1 MDRMAYLDQSLTK
14 HVAIIGGGYAGMAAA
29 VTLAQNGIKTTVFEA
44 GKTLGG
50 RARQV
55 MLNGICLDN
64 GQHLLLGAYSET
76 LRLVELVA
84 PAQAAWL
91 RRPMELHTLN
101 GLRLSAPN
109 LPAPLNTLLALL
121 TARGLSASEHFAAI
135 RFMLSQRLKHFKLK
149 RDMPVAQLLKLHA
162 QPLALVDK
170 LWAPLCI
177 AALNT
182 PVSIASAQIFLNVLR
197 DSLTRRR
204 SDSDLVFPA
213 RDLTALFPQP
223 AADFVRAHGGNVMT
237 GKTVDVIEKTADG
250 FAVHGDHFSHVICAV
265 APHQALR
272 LLAGLEGLS
281 GARTLIEAFHYQPI
295 TTVYLQYSV
304 GINLAKPMLGLT
316 SGLSQWVFDR
326 GMTHGQ
332 HGLLAVVISAEG
344 HHRELDAVALAQQ
357 IDKELRDTLGNL
369 PTPHWHKVIVEKRAT
384 YSCDAGIKRPTQIT
398 ALKNFYL
405 AGDYTASEYPATLE
419 AAIRS
424 GVKCAQLILDPA

>member
-1 MDRMAYLDQSLTK
+1 MTE
-14 HVAIIGGGYAGMAAA
+14 HIAIIGGGYAGMAAA

-76 LRLVELVA
+76 LRLVELVG
-84 PAQAAWL
+84 PAKTAWL
-91 RRPMELHTLN
+91 RRPLELHTLN
-101 GLRLSAPN
+101 GLRLSAPY
-109 LPAPLNTLLALL
+109 LPAPLNTLMALL
-121 TARGLSASEHFAAI
+121 TARGLSASERFAAI
-135 RFMLSQRLKHFKLK
+135 RFMSSQGREHFKLK
-149 RDMPVAQLLKLHA
+149 RDMPVAHLLRIHA
-162 QPLALVDK
+162 QPLILIDK

-182 PVSIASAQIFLNVLR
+182 PISIASAQIFLNVLR

-213 RDLTALFPQP
+213 RDLSALFPQP
-223 AADFVRAHGGNVMT
+223 AADFVRAHGGNVT
-237 GKTVDVIEKTADG
+237 EGKTVDTIGKIADG
-250 FAVHGDHFSHVICAV
+250 FSVLGNHFSHVICAV

-272 LLAGLEGLS
+272 LLSGLEGLS
-281 GARTLIEAFHYQPI
+281 GTQNLIKAFHYQPI
-295 TTVYLQYSV
+295 TTVYLQYPAEV
-304 GINLAKPMLGLT
+304 KLPKPMLGLT
-316 SGLSQWVFDR
+316 GGLAQWVFDR
-326 GMTHGQ
+326 RMTHRQ
-332 HGLLAVVISAEG
+332 EGLLAVVISAQG
-344 HHRELDAVALAQQ
+344 HHRELDATALSKQV
-357 IDKELRDTLGNL
+357 DKELRDALGNL

>member
-1 MDRMAYLDQSLTK
+1 MTR

-50 RARQV
+50 RARRV
-55 MLNGICLDN
+55 MLNDICLDN

-84 PAQAAWL
+84 PAQTAWL
-91 RRPMELHTLN
+91 RRPLELHILN
-101 GLRLSAPN
+101 GLRLSAPY

-121 TARGLSASEHFAAI
+121 TARGLGASERFAAI
-135 RFMLSQRLKHFKLK
+135 RFMLSQRRKHFKLR

-162 QPLALVDK
+162 QPPALMDK

-223 AADFVRAHGGNVMT
+223 AAEFVRAHGGNVTT
-237 GKTVDVIEKTADG
+237 GKTVDAIEKTADG
-250 FAVHGDHFSHVICAV
+250 FFLHGDHFSHVICAV

-272 LLAGLEGLS
+272 LLDGLGGLN
-281 GARTLIEAFHYQPI
+281 GTRTLIEAFHYQPI
-295 TTVYLQYSV
+295 ATVYLQYPAEVS
-304 GINLAKPMLGLT
+304 LAKPMLGLT
-316 SGLSQWVFDR
+316 GGLSQWVFDR

-344 HHRELDAVALAQQ
+344 HHRKLDAALLAQQ
-357 IDKELRDTLGNL
+357 VDRELRGALGKL
-369 PTPHWHKVIVEKRAT
+369 PTPHWHKVVVEKRAT

-398 ALKNFYL
+398 ALKNFFL

>member
-1 MDRMAYLDQSLTK
+1 MDRVAHLDESLTR

-29 VTLAQNGIKTTVFEA
+29 VTLAQHGTKVSVFEA

-55 MLNGICLDN
+55 TLNDICVDN

-84 PAQAAWL
+84 PASAAWL
-91 RRPMELHTLN
+91 RRPLQLHTLG
-101 GLRLSAPN
+101 GLQLTAPR

-121 TARGLSASEHFAAI
+121 GARGLSVSERFAAI
-135 RFMLSQRLKHFKLK
+135 RFMLAQRRAHFKL
-149 RDMPVAQLLKLHA
+149 RQDLPVAQLLAQHA
-162 QPLALVDK
+162 QPAALVDK

-182 PVSIASAQIFLNVLR
+182 PVATASAQVFLNVLR
-197 DSLTRRR
+197 DSLVRRR

-213 RDLTALFPQP
+213 LDLTTLFPLP
-223 AADFVRAHGGNVMT
+223 AANFVRAHGGTVTT
-237 GKTVDVIEKTADG
+237 GKPVNAIGKTMAG
-250 FAVHGDHFSHVICAV
+250 FSVHGDHYSHLVCAV

-272 LLAGLEGLS
+272 LLAGLDELES
-281 GARTLIEAFHYQPI
+281 VRTLIEAFHYQPI
-295 TTVYLQYSV
+295 ATVYLQYPAQV
-304 GINLAKPMLGLT
+304 NLARPMLGLT
-316 SGLSQWVFDR
+316 GGLAQWVFDR

-332 HGLLAVVISAEG
+332 HGLLAAVISAEG
-344 HHRELDAVALAQQ
+344 HHRELDAETLAQLV
-357 IDKELRDTLGNL
+357 DEELRSALGNL
-369 PTPHWHKVIVEKRAT
+369 PAPHWHKVIVEKRAT
-384 YSCDAGIKRPTQIT
+384 YSCDAGIKRPTQLT

-405 AGDYTASEYPATLE
+405 AGDYTASVYPATLE

-424 GVKCAQLILDPA
+424 GVKCAQLIME

>member
-1 MDRMAYLDQSLTK
+1 MDRMAHLDESLTR

-29 VTLAQNGIKTTVFEA
+29 VTLAQNGIQTTVFEA
-44 GKTLGG
+44 SKTLGG
-50 RARQV
+50 RARRV
-55 MLNGICLDN
+55 MLNDICLDN

-84 PAQAAWL
+84 PVKTAWL
-91 RRPMELHTLN
+91 RRPLELHTLN
-101 GLRLSAPN
+101 GLQLSAPY

-121 TARGLSASEHFAAI
+121 TARGLSVGERFSAI
-135 RFMLSQRLKHFKLK
+135 RFMLLQHRQHFKLS
-149 RDMPVAQLLKLHA
+149 RDMPVAQLLKQHA
-162 QPLALVDK
+162 QPSALVNK

-204 SDSDLVFPA
+204 SDSDLVFPVH
-213 RDLTALFPQP
+213 DLTALFPNP
-223 AADFVRAHGGNVMT
+223 AADFVRAHGGNVIT
-237 GKTVDVIEKTADG
+237 GKAVEVIDKTTHD
-250 FAVHGDHFSHVICAV
+250 FALHGDHFSHVICAV
-265 APHQALR
+265 APHHAIR
-272 LLAGLEGLS
+272 LLSGLEGLD
-281 GARTLIEAFHYQPI
+281 GTRTLIEAFHYQPI
-295 TTVYLQYSV
+295 TTVYLQYPDRVS
-304 GINLAKPMLGLT
+304 LAKPMLGLT
-316 SGLSQWVFDR
+316 GGVSQWVFDR

-344 HHRELDAVALAQQ
+344 HHRGLDAAALAQQ
-357 IDKELRDTLGNL
+357 VDNELRGALGNL
-369 PTPHWHKVIVEKRAT
+369 PSLHWHKIIVEKRAT

-398 ALKNFYL
+398 ALSNFYL